1 MKLALSRAMR
11 FPGIVLWRDAGV
23 PWVDSASQVLD
34 LDAKEL
40 PHMKRVFALP
50 MIAALSLATTVGCAS
65 KKYVRQET
73 GPTINKV
80 NELDEMTAKNTND
93 IKDVDARAKS
103 GIEGVNQKV
112 ATADQHASDAA
123 TRAQAAQTLAST
135 ASTRVDSL
143 ANQVANLDN
152 YRPVTEATVHF
163 GFDKANLTSKAKDA
177 LDEMANGI
185 SQAKNYIIVVDG
197 NTDSVGSADYNY
209 QLSRRRADA
218 VVTYLAAKY
227 NVPAHKFYIIGLG
240 KDKPATEDKGSKARA
255 ENRRVDVRLMTNI
268 QDQGQGGS
276 TAQANPSQQATPQ
289 QQTQPQ
295 NNAAAPQ
302 NQ

>member
-1 MKLALSRAMR
+1 
-11 FPGIVLWRDAGV
+11 
-23 PWVDSASQVLD
+23 
-34 LDAKEL
+34 
-40 PHMKRVFALP
+40 MKRVFVFP

-65 KKYVRQET
+65 KKYVRQQT
-73 GPTINKV
+73 GPTVNKV

-93 IKDVDARAKS
+93 IKDVDARAKQ
-103 GIEGVNQKV
+103 GIEGVNQKT
-112 ATADQHASDAA
+112 ATAEQHATDAA
-123 TRAQAAQTLAST
+123 TRAQEAQTLASS

-197 NTDSVGSADYNY
+197 NTDSVGSAEYNY

-218 VVTYLAAKY
+218 VVTYLASKY

-240 KDKPATEDKGSKARA
+240 KDKPATEDKGAKARA

-268 QDQGQGGS
+268 QDQGSQSGS

-289 QQTQPQ
+289 QQPTQPQ
-295 NNAAAPQ
+295 NNAASPQ

>member
-1 MKLALSRAMR
+1 
-11 FPGIVLWRDAGV
+11 
-23 PWVDSASQVLD
+23 
-34 LDAKEL
+34 
-40 PHMKRVFALP
+40 MKRVFALP

-65 KKYVRQET
+65 KKYVRQQT
-73 GPTINKV
+73 GPTVNKV

-93 IKDVDARAKS
+93 IKDVDARAKQ

-112 ATADQHASDAA
+112 TTADQHAAEAA
-123 TRAQAAQTLAST
+123 SRAQEAQTMAST
-135 ASTRVDSL
+135 ASTRVNSL
-143 ANQVANLDN
+143 ANQVANMDN

-163 GFDKANLTSKAKDA
+163 GFDKANLTSKAQQA

-197 NTDSVGSADYNY
+197 NTDNVGSADYNY

-218 VVTYLAAKY
+218 VVTYLASKY

-240 KDKPATEDKGSKARA
+240 EDKPATEDKGAKARA

-268 QDQGQGGS
+268 QDQGSQAGPQ
-276 TAQANPSQQATPQ
+276 AQANPSQQATPQ
-289 QQTQPQ
+289 QQTQQP